1 MITTSFPF
9 DSNRDRLERSAREH
23 ARALALER
31 GLFDDGPIPLDGPV
45 VDDPRH
51 AGTDDGHDPSAARHR
66 AAEEAIAVPSPA
78 AKRGRHGSGRAHDD
92 NAAWENAV
100 RDDAA
105 QTASAEGNRN
115 QEDGRERGPVLG
127 VESREA
133 IRELWVGQRVSF
145 PYKRRRYTGV
155 VTKLG
160 RTRVVVA
167 YRIATGRDRDRVR
180 LVHASLVTPVEV
192 EDR

>member
-1 MITTSFPF
+1 M
-9 DSNRDRLERSAREH
+9 ERSAREH
-23 ARALALER
+23 ARTLALER

-66 AAEEAIAVPSPA
+66 AANEALTIPRSAEECGQHVSRQA
-78 AKRGRHGSGRAHDD
+78 
-92 NAAWENAV
+92 

-115 QEDGRERGPVLG
+115 QEDGRERGPVPG

-160 RTRVVVA
+160 RTRVAVA